1 MSDRNP
7 DATPPTKRAAETI
20 SATRPDD
27 VPDDLVAMGADAHEA
42 WHLANRRSDVEIYRR
57 SHEAWVR
64 AVLAAVLPVHE
75 RQVREQVAAEIR
87 AVALDRDLTREDRY
101 ETTGECRPYWRDVWR
116 TDGLWGALLIARG
129 CHTCSCEETREC
141 LRESIPGADPEEE
154 AQ

>member
-1 MSDRNP
+1 MTAHRDP
-7 DATPPTKRAAETI
+7 DIQPAPDRAAETL
-20 SATRPDD
+20 SAMRPAD
-27 VPDDLVAMGADAHEA
+27 VPAH
-42 WHLANRRSDVEIYRR
+42 LYRR
-57 SHEAWVR
+57 ALDAVLSLDDDGPR
-64 AVLAAVLPVHE
+64 AVTVQQEVAAALAAVLPEHE

-101 ETTGECRPYWRDVWR
+101 ETTGECSPYWRDVWR

-141 LRESIPGADPEEE
+141 LRESTPGADPEGE